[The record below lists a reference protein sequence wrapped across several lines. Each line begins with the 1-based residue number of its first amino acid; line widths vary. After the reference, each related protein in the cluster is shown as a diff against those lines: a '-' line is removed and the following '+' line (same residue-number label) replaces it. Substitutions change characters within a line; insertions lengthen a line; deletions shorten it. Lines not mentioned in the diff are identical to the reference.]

1 MIYDEHQCI
10 HIYFVLSRYY
20 SGYHGWKNLI
30 LKSINGFEPMNIQ
43 QLVDVLV
50 RKLVGEMVEFRCQ
63 VVGEKDADYVICMSQ
78 QEVIHSEQRVL
89 QRHMIASWCSME
101 AISKELREELEAK
114 ESSEAKRRNAYHTM
128 TAMRN
133 ITNG

>member
-1 MIYDEHQCI
+1 MI
-10 HIYFVLSRYY
+10 
-20 SGYHGWKNLI
+20 
-30 LKSINGFEPMNIQ
+30 
-43 QLVDVLV
+43 
-50 RKLVGEMVEFRCQ
+50 EFRCQ

-78 QEVIHSEQRVL
+78 KEVIQSENRVL

-128 TAMRN
+128 AAMRN